1 MQVTAMEISHG
12 PVELPGK
19 TIKLIAMLRHEY
31 CMCSVE

>member
-12 PVELPGK
+12 LWNCLGK
-19 TIKLIAMLRHEY
+19 TIKLIAMLHHEY